1 MIQPSPD
8 GLAQAFILGRGYAWL
23 DAGTMVV
30 DATDFIRMI
39 EKRQGVKIFA
49 PEEIAFRKGWINKEQ
64 MLASAVMYGKSPY
77 GEHLRKV
84 VDGKLK

>member
-49 PEEIAFRKGWINKEQ
+49 PEEIAFIFLFFSQICSNFSRVPSTEQ
-64 MLASAVMYGKSPY
+64 LSIKISS
-77 GEHLRKV
+77 
-84 VDGKLK
+84 